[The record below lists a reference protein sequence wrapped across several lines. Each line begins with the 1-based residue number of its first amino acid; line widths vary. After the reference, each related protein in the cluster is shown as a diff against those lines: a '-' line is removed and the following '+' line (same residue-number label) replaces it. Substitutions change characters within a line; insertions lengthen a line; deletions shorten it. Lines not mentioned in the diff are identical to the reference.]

1 MSLKSLFVL
10 TIAVVLCLAA
20 TAAAQ
25 DEPREPQTRDR
36 SGERTFRLQRDSAT
50 AARELEFDDES
61 LRWKPRVDQGTIEVS
76 LSLGFLNL
84 NSTLLEHKQIVYKYT
99 QENTYFGDVTIKGQT
114 AFNPVLRLGA
124 NISRWFAL
132 EGQGGLSF
140 SDYTTTIENRKYQ
153 KNEPE
158 APVIA
163 DPPLGEFDAEQR
175 SLLTGQAAINAVV
188 YPFNIKSR
196 VTGRVHPFVT
206 GGIERFWY
214 NMNSNYV
221 DETASAWGANFGAG
235 VRLLADENVSVR
247 FEVVFHRN
255 TLEWTPAESFT
266 ELNEGTLQIP
276 MEDWPAESLRRPV
289 TEFESHDMNLLNWS
303 IGVQGTF

>member
-1 MSLKSLFVL
+1 ML
-10 TIAVVLCLAA
+10 TIAVVLCLTAV
-20 TAAAQ
+20 AAAQ
-25 DEPREPQTRDR
+25 DEPRERQVRDE
-36 SGERTFRLQRDSAT
+36 SGEQTFRLQRDSAT
-50 AARELEFDDES
+50 AARELEFDDEAQ
-61 LRWKPRVDQGTIEVS
+61 RWKPRVDQGTIEVS

-84 NSTLLEHKQIVYKYT
+84 NTTLLEHEQIVYKYT
-99 QENTYFGDVTIKGQT
+99 QENTYFGDVAIKGQT
-114 AFNPVLRLGA
+114 AFSPVLRLGA

-140 SDYTTTIENRKYQ
+140 SDYTTSIENRKYQ

-158 APVIA
+158 APIIS

-188 YPFNIKSR
+188 YPFNIRSR
-196 VTGRVHPFVT
+196 VTSRVHPFVT
-206 GGIERFWY
+206 GGIERFWF

-221 DETASAWGANFGAG
+221 DDTASAWGANLGAG
-235 VRLLADENVSVR
+235 IRLLADENVSVR
-247 FEVVFHRN
+247 FEVVFHRT

-266 ELNEGTLQIP
+266 ELNDGTLPIP
-276 MEDWPAESLRRPV
+276 LEDWPAESLRRPV
-289 TEFESHDMNLLNWS
+289 TEFTSHDLNLLNWS